1 MGQGSDSFLLY
12 GIVSNYFSHLPGSS
26 FFLINIPSIVLMA
39 IHGLRLGLSF
49 NLYTDPKPFGNFIN
63 IILLVKMSTKITA
76 SEREF
81 RLQGCFER

>member
-1 MGQGSDSFLLY
+1 
-12 GIVSNYFSHLPGSS
+12 
-26 FFLINIPSIVLMA
+26 MA

-76 SEREF
+76 SERVF
-81 RLQGCFER
+81 RLQDRSEDDTIFLRNEVSLRRSTTVPVLAYWGGFYLF